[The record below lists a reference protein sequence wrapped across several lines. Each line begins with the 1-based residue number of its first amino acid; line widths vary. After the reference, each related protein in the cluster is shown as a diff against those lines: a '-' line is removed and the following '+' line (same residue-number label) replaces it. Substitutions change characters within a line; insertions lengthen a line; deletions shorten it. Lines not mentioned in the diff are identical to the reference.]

1 MFQLPV
7 DIINYIY
14 DYDRTFIIVYSH
26 CIYYFKTMLTRNIYQ
41 LLDNTSHWTKIDFF
55 PRKIRYIINNKLHMM
70 TIQEIIPEKQYRLV
84 DHNMNSGTYRIT
96 LLYRNN
102 TQWAQ
107 L

>member
-14 DYDRTFIIVYSH
+14 DYDPTYRIVYRH
-26 CIYYFKTMLTRNIYQ
+26 CIFYFKTMVTRKIYQ
-41 LLDNTSHWTKIDFF
+41 LLENTSHWTKIDFF
-55 PRKIRYIINNKLHMM
+55 PNQIRYMFHNTLHLM
-70 TIQEIIPEKQYRLV
+70 TIQEIVSEKEYRLV
-84 DHNMNSGTYRIT
+84 DHNMNTGSYRIT
-96 LLYRNN
+96 LLYQNN